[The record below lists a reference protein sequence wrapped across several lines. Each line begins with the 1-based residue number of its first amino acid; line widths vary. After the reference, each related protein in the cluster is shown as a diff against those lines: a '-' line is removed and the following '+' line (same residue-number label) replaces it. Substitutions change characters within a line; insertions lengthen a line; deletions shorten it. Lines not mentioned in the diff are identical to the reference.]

1 MLETLNDW
9 DISLFLFLNNMGC
22 KALDPFFMA
31 ATDMAFV
38 PFGTLVL
45 YLFYRKLGLKRTVLA
60 LVITAV
66 MILFSDQTCGNYIRE
81 MNIRLRPCHMVE
93 LAGKFRSVR
102 EWETGWCGGQYGF
115 LSSHAGNAF
124 SLAVF
129 ASLLLRSRVKHV
141 WWYMIGFAAFISYTR
156 IYIGTHLTGDVI
168 VAGIIGT
175 VYAVIFAFIYR
186 KAEPCPLGKKRIR
199 FRLKSMRPWPVH
211 VC

>member
-1 MLETLNDW
+1 
-9 DISLFLFLNNMGC
+9 
-22 KALDPFFMA
+22 MA

-38 PFGTLVL
+38 PFGALVL

-129 ASLLLRSRVKHV
+129 ASLLLRGRVKHV

-186 KAEPCPLGKKRIR
+186 KAEHALWGKNGYA
-199 FRLKSMRPWPVH
+199 SV
-211 VC
+211 

>member
-141 WWYMIGFAAFISYTR
+141 WLYMIGFAAFISYTR

-186 KAEPCPLGKKRIR
+186 KAEHALWGKNGYA
-199 FRLKSMRPWPVH
+199 SV
-211 VC
+211 